1 MIKFLKNYSKKWLGV
16 DALIF
21 LDLIANF
28 INHTGYETI
37 ANALGV
43 DSSLVNGV
51 LSLIEVSR
59 FVVLT
64 KGRS

>member
-1 MIKFLKNYSKKWLGV
+1 MIQLLKNYSKKWLGV

-37 ANALGV
+37 ASALGV
-43 DSSLVNGV
+43 EPELVNGV
-51 LSLIEVSR
+51 LSLIEVAR

>member
-1 MIKFLKNYSKKWLGV
+1 MIKFLKNYSKKWVGV
-16 DALIF
+16 DTIIL
-21 LDLIANF
+21 LDLVSNF

-37 ANALGV
+37 ASALGV
-43 DSSLVNGV
+43 EPELVNGV
-51 LSLIEVSR
+51 LSLIEIAR